1 MSCVDGV
8 GENRFMPIVSIIVP
22 VYNVEQY
29 INRCIDSLIGQSFTN
44 IEIILIDDG
53 SNDASGI
60 ICDTYAHSDRRIK
73 LKHVKN
79 AGVSNAR
86 NVAMKMANGDYIT
99 FVDAD
104 DWLEVDF
111 IENSINII
119 RKYNADILLGNH
131 YLDFMNGKS
140 ECALNVQQEYIMNN
154 IETVE
159 KLFIMRGTKERIPWS
174 VWGKLYRKEIL
185 DMFDV
190 NYSMGED
197 AIWLWNVL
205 KKAKTIIYNPFSGY
219 HYFQRNTSVM
229 HRQTVKHIL
238 DDKRMYQYFYQDRY
252 WLHNDKM
259 ASYFEDRY
267 FAAKVTTVIRLFLNG
282 GGGCIFKTNLKDF
295 WDNIFRCFASEW
307 KLHSLKGM
315 LKIIVALGCVVLPEK
330 FYTVMSSSRGL
341 HEDNRIC

>member
-1 MSCVDGV
+1 MAV
-8 GENRFMPIVSIIVP
+8 VSIVVP
-22 VYNVEQY
+22 VYNVDNY
-29 INRCIDSLIGQSFTN
+29 LYRCINSLIEQSFEE

-53 SNDASGI
+53 SNDISGQ
-60 ICDTYAHSDRRIK
+60 ICDEYAQMDQRIIVQ
-73 LKHVKN
+73 HTKN
-79 AGVSNAR
+79 KGVSNAR
-86 NVAMKMANGDYIT
+86 NIGLTLANGDYIT

-104 DWLEVDF
+104 DWLEVNF

-131 YLDFMNGKS
+131 YLDFMNGKF

-252 WLHNDKM
+252 WLHNDKI

>member
-8 GENRFMPIVSIIVP
+8 GENKFMPIVSVIVP

-53 SNDASGI
+53 SNDISGQ
-60 ICDTYAHSDRRIK
+60 ICDEYAQKDQRIIVR
-73 LKHVKN
+73 HTKN
-79 AGVSNAR
+79 KGVSNAR
-86 NVAMKMANGDYIT
+86 NVGVTLASGDYVL

-111 IENSINII
+111 IENSINTIK
-119 RKYNADILLGNH
+119 KYNADIFLGNH
-131 YLDFMNGKS
+131 YLDFMDGKS
-140 ECALNVQQEYIMNN
+140 RCALNIQREYIMNN
-154 IETVE
+154 IEAAE
-159 KLFIMRGTKERIPWS
+159 KLFVMKGKKEHIPWS

-185 DMFDV
+185 DMFDI

-197 AIWLWNVL
+197 AVWLWSVL
-205 KKAKTIIYNPFSGY
+205 KKAKTIVYNPFSGY

-229 HRQTVKHIL
+229 HRQNVKHIL

-252 WLHNDKM
+252 WLHNDKI

-282 GGGCIFKTNLKDF
+282 GNGCILKNNLKDF
-295 WDNIFRCFASEW
+295 RDNSFRCFVSEW
-307 KLHSLKGM
+307 KLHSLKGL
-315 LKIIVALGCVVLPEK
+315 LKIIVALVCVILPEK
-330 FYTVMSSSRGL
+330 FYDVMSSNEGL
-341 HEDNRIC
+341 HENNRIC